1 MAFARFMSSVAGRLL
16 RIVAGIALIVVGLVV
31 VEDTAG
37 IVIAVIGLVPLAA
50 GLFDFCLFGP
60 LLGAPLSGRSLR
72 DRR

>member
-1 MAFARFMSSVAGRLL
+1 MAFARFMSSAVGRLL
-16 RIVAGIALIVVGLVV
+16 RIVAGVALIVVGLVV

-60 LLGAPLSGRSLR
+60 LLGAPLSGRAIR
-72 DRR
+72 NRR

>member
-1 MAFARFMSSVAGRLL
+1 MAFARFMSSAVGRLL
-16 RIVAGIALIVVGLVV
+16 RIVAGVALIVVGLVV

-60 LLGAPLSGRSLR
+60 LLGAPLGGRAIR
-72 DRR
+72 NRR